1 MNELLPPM
9 PQTSGAI
16 VASTSNGFSVSRISS
31 RKCSSVM
38 SSIKSEESGRVASGE
53 LGPRERLL
61 RDQPDLL
68 VQFGVDL
75 FPVLVQV
82 SR

>member
-1 MNELLPPM
+1 
-9 PQTSGAI
+9 
-16 VASTSNGFSVSRISS
+16 
-31 RKCSSVM
+31 M